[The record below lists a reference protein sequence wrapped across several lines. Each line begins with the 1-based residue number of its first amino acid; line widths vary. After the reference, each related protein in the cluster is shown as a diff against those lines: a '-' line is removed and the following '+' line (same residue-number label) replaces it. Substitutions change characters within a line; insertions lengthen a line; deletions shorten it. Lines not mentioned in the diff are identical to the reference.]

1 MDENLTMPIEPAL
14 TDEEIAAIEQQ
25 RAEAEEARLAPYRQ
39 AKEQREDSA
48 AIIAEHDDLLAD
60 MLFEL
65 TMSKFGEEV

>member
-14 TDEEIAAIEQQ
+14 TDEEIAAIERQ

>member
-14 TDEEIAAIEQQ
+14 TDEEIAAIERK

-39 AKEQREDSA
+39 AKKQREDSA